1 MAVHP
6 ATDWP
11 EAATDLLD
19 TLSREPMPSCEG
31 VVKLDLEPVA
41 LDLST
46 IPLEDVLKLREDH
59 QVAHKAYMRSL
70 RGFLVEL
77 GRISD
82 PAERESA
89 LLERRQEIADLAHDN
104 RRSVGLSV
112 GKNLGSW
119 SLGIA
124 GGVWSALGGDILGA
138 TLGVLGLGPDLVP
151 GGREKTVGAYS
162 YLFAVTSAFGRRA
175 DW

>member
-1 MAVHP
+1 M
-6 ATDWP
+6 
-11 EAATDLLD
+11 
-19 TLSREPMPSCEG
+19 
-31 VVKLDLEPVA
+31 
-41 LDLST
+41 
-46 IPLEDVLKLREDH
+46 
-59 QVAHKAYMRSL
+59 AHKAYMRSL

-82 PAERESA
+82 PAEREAA
-89 LLERRQEIADLAHDN
+89 LLERRQEIADLPHDN
-104 RRSVGLSV
+104 RRSMGLSV

-119 SLGIA
+119 SMGIA

-151 GGREKTVGAYS
+151 GGRKKTVGAYS

-175 DW
+175 GW